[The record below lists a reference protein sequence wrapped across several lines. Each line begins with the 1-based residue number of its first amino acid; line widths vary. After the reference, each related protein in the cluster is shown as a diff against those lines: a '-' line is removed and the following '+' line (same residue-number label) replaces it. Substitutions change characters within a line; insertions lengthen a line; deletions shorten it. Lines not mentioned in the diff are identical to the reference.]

1 MQNTYLNEFVPEK
14 ITIDNLTKINEG
26 NIVDFLS
33 CVESYCALIKDF
45 DKSTQDKSTTV
56 DMAASNKDLEKL
68 HKEMEN
74 KLMNFKSEN
83 YINNSNF
90 YVTLKNDM
98 KTNSSFDETVK
109 KMADAIA
116 NHINSGESGT
126 PMKAKKTIKTNLS
139 N

>member
-1 MQNTYLNEFVPEK
+1 
-14 ITIDNLTKINEG
+14 
-26 NIVDFLS
+26 
-33 CVESYCALIKDF
+33 
-45 DKSTQDKSTTV
+45 
-56 DMAASNKDLEKL
+56 
-68 HKEMEN
+68 MEN

-98 KTNSSFDETVK
+98 KTNSSFDETMK